1 MAISNTFNTATPWQG
16 AAKKVLIMAAAVII
30 AWFIADFTKWIPAGG
45 DRTVSYEEI
54 SGAISSFGMRPVST
68 PGYLYVILGLRVGAI
83 CAAVSA
89 IFYFIR
95 IYPLFITWA
104 ALTVIPIGFVAI
116 TLLGAMSK
124 NGNAGSGGIVM
135 MMLCIILAIVM
146 SIMSIKTA
154 ITEIRT
160 GVTQQNWSPGSSAV
174 NNNFALEF
182 AVGPLLAYIP
192 VVSAIW
198 AWALWAKLQSD
209 ANMQKVKYAL
219 IGVALAPFLLFIQTG
234 TGGIVFFGLVLT
246 AAALQWFYYCYF
258 VGTGRADGAMKYGVI
273 MGAITA
279 AFLLILFVFR
289 VLSTSIVTVIP
300 SQFLLLAATL
310 YTVPAA
316 IMVFIAKKFY
326 NKANGL

>member
-1 MAISNTFNTATPWQG
+1 MAIPNTFNTATPWQG

-45 DRTVSYEEI
+45 DRIVSYEEI
-54 SGAISSFGMRPVST
+54 SKAISSFGMRPVST

-95 IYPLFITWA
+95 IYPLFITGA
-104 ALTVIPIGFVAI
+104 ALTLVSTGVVAF
-116 TLLGAMSK
+116 TLLGAMVK
-124 NGNAGSGGIVM
+124 NGNLGSADIVFM
-135 MMLCIILAIVM
+135 MIFIILAIVM
-146 SIMSIKTA
+146 IIQAIKMSI
-154 ITEIRT
+154 TEMKT
-160 GVTQQNWSPGSSAV
+160 GVIQQTQSSSLMT
-174 NNNFALEF
+174 NNFQLEF
-182 AVGPLLAYIP
+182 AVSPLLAHIP

-198 AWALWAKLQSD
+198 AWTIWAKLQSD

-258 VGTGRADGAMKYGVI
+258 VGTGRAGGAMKYGVI
-273 MGAITA
+273 MGAITT

>member
-1 MAISNTFNTATPWQG
+1 MAIPNTFNTATPWQG

-54 SGAISSFGMRPVST
+54 SKAISSFGMRPVST
-68 PGYLYVILGLRVGAI
+68 PGYLYVIIGLRVGAI

-95 IYPLFITWA
+95 IYPLFITGA
-104 ALTVIPIGFVAI
+104 ALTLVSTGVVAF
-116 TLLGAMSK
+116 TLLGAMVK
-124 NGNAGSGGIVM
+124 NGNLGSADIVLM
-135 MMLCIILAIVM
+135 MICIILAIVM
-146 SIMSIKTA
+146 IIQAIKMSI
-154 ITEIRT
+154 TEMKT
-160 GVTQQNWSPGSSAV
+160 GVIQQTQSSSLMT
-174 NNNFALEF
+174 NNFQLEF
-182 AVGPLLAYIP
+182 AVSPLLAYIP

-198 AWALWAKLQSD
+198 AWTIWAKLQSD
-209 ANMQKVKYAL
+209 ANMQKAKYAL

>member
-1 MAISNTFNTATPWQG
+1 MAIPNTFNTATPWQG

-54 SGAISSFGMRPVST
+54 SKAISSFGMRPVST

-95 IYPLFITWA
+95 IYPLFITGA
-104 ALTVIPIGFVAI
+104 ALTLVSTGVVAF
-116 TLLGAMSK
+116 TLLGAMVK
-124 NGNAGSGGIVM
+124 NGNLGSADIVLM
-135 MMLCIILAIVM
+135 MICIILAIVM
-146 SIMSIKTA
+146 IIQAIKMSI
-154 ITEIRT
+154 TEMKT
-160 GVTQQNWSPGSSAV
+160 GVIQQVQSNSLMT
-174 NNNFALEF
+174 NNFQLEF
-182 AVGPLLAYIP
+182 AVSPLLAYIP

-198 AWALWAKLQSD
+198 AWTIWAKLQSD
-209 ANMQKVKYAL
+209 ANMQKAKYAL
-219 IGVALAPFLLFIQTG
+219 IGVVLAPFLLFIQTG

>member
-1 MAISNTFNTATPWQG
+1 
-16 AAKKVLIMAAAVII
+16 MAAAVII

-54 SGAISSFGMRPVST
+54 SKAISSFGMRPVSP

-95 IYPLFITWA
+95 IYPLFITGA
-104 ALTVIPIGFVAI
+104 ALTLVSTGVVAF
-116 TLLGAMSK
+116 TLLGAMVK
-124 NGNAGSGGIVM
+124 NGNLGSADIVLM
-135 MMLCIILAIVM
+135 MICIILAIVM
-146 SIMSIKTA
+146 IIQAIKMSI
-154 ITEIRT
+154 TEMKT
-160 GVTQQNWSPGSSAV
+160 GVIQQTQSSSLMT
-174 NNNFALEF
+174 NNFQLEF
-182 AVGPLLAYIP
+182 AVSPLLAYIP

-198 AWALWAKLQSD
+198 AWTIWAKLQSD
-209 ANMQKVKYAL
+209 ANMQKAKYAL

>member
-1 MAISNTFNTATPWQG
+1 MAIPNTFNTATPWQG

-54 SGAISSFGMRPVST
+54 SKAISSFGMRPVST

-95 IYPLFITWA
+95 IYPLFITGG
-104 ALTVIPIGFVAI
+104 ALTLVSTGVVAF
-116 TLLGAMSK
+116 TLLGAMVK
-124 NGNAGSGGIVM
+124 NGNLGSADIVLM
-135 MMLCIILAIVM
+135 MICIILAIVM
-146 SIMSIKTA
+146 IIQAIKMSI
-154 ITEIRT
+154 TEMKT
-160 GVTQQNWSPGSSAV
+160 GVIQQTQSSSLMT
-174 NNNFALEF
+174 NNFQLEF
-182 AVGPLLAYIP
+182 AVSPLLAYIP

-198 AWALWAKLQSD
+198 AWTMWAKLQSD
-209 ANMQKVKYAL
+209 ANMQKAKYAL

>member
-1 MAISNTFNTATPWQG
+1 
-16 AAKKVLIMAAAVII
+16 MAAAVII

-54 SGAISSFGMRPVST
+54 SKAISSFGMRPVST

-95 IYPLFITWA
+95 IYPLFITGA
-104 ALTVIPIGFVAI
+104 ALTLVSTGVVAF
-116 TLLGAMSK
+116 TLLGAMVK
-124 NGNAGSGGIVM
+124 NGNLGSADIVLM
-135 MMLCIILAIVM
+135 MICIILAIVM
-146 SIMSIKTA
+146 IIQAIKMSI
-154 ITEIRT
+154 TEMKT
-160 GVTQQNWSPGSSAV
+160 GVIQQTQSSSLMT
-174 NNNFALEF
+174 NNFQLEF
-182 AVGPLLAYIP
+182 AVSPLLAYIP

-198 AWALWAKLQSD
+198 AWTIWAKLQSD
-209 ANMQKVKYAL
+209 ANMQKAKYAL

>member
-1 MAISNTFNTATPWQG
+1 
-16 AAKKVLIMAAAVII
+16 MAAAVII

-54 SGAISSFGMRPVST
+54 SKAISSFGMRPVST

-95 IYPLFITWA
+95 IYPLFITGA
-104 ALTVIPIGFVAI
+104 ALTLVSTGVVAF
-116 TLLGAMSK
+116 TLLGAMVK
-124 NGNAGSGGIVM
+124 NGNLGSADIVLM
-135 MMLCIILAIVM
+135 MICIILAIVM
-146 SIMSIKTA
+146 IIQAIKMSI
-154 ITEIRT
+154 TEMKT
-160 GVTQQNWSPGSSAV
+160 GVIQQTQSSSLMT
-174 NNNFALEF
+174 NNFQLEF
-182 AVGPLLAYIP
+182 AVSPLLAYIP

-198 AWALWAKLQSD
+198 AWTIWAKLQSD

>member
-1 MAISNTFNTATPWQG
+1 MAIPNTFNTATPWQG

-45 DRTVSYEEI
+45 DRIVSYEEI
-54 SGAISSFGMRPVST
+54 SKAISSFGMRPVST

-95 IYPLFITWA
+95 IYPLFITGA
-104 ALTVIPIGFVAI
+104 ALTLVSTGVVAF
-116 TLLGAMSK
+116 TLLGAMVK
-124 NGNAGSGGIVM
+124 NGNLGSADIVFM
-135 MMLCIILAIVM
+135 MIFIILAIVM
-146 SIMSIKTA
+146 IIQAIKMSI
-154 ITEIRT
+154 TEMKT
-160 GVTQQNWSPGSSAV
+160 GVIQQTQSSSLMT
-174 NNNFALEF
+174 NNFQLEF
-182 AVGPLLAYIP
+182 AVSPLLAYIP

-198 AWALWAKLQSD
+198 AWTIWAKLQSD

-258 VGTGRADGAMKYGVI
+258 VGTGRAGGAMKYGVI
-273 MGAITA
+273 MGAITT

>member
-1 MAISNTFNTATPWQG
+1 MAIPNTFNTATPWQG
-16 AAKKVLIMAAAVII
+16 AAKKVLIMAAALII

-54 SGAISSFGMRPVST
+54 SKAISSFGMRPVST

-95 IYPLFITWA
+95 IYPLFITGA
-104 ALTVIPIGFVAI
+104 ALTLVSTGVVAF
-116 TLLGAMSK
+116 TLLGAMVK
-124 NGNAGSGGIVM
+124 NGNLGSADIVLM
-135 MMLCIILAIVM
+135 MICIILAIVM
-146 SIMSIKTA
+146 IIQAIKMSI
-154 ITEIRT
+154 TEMKT
-160 GVTQQNWSPGSSAV
+160 GVIQQTQSSSLMT
-174 NNNFALEF
+174 NNFQLEF
-182 AVGPLLAYIP
+182 AVSPLLAYIP

-198 AWALWAKLQSD
+198 AWTIWAKLQSD
-209 ANMQKVKYAL
+209 ANMQKAKYAL

>member
-1 MAISNTFNTATPWQG
+1 MAIPNTFNTATPWQG

-54 SGAISSFGMRPVST
+54 SKAISSFGMRPVST

-83 CAAVSA
+83 CAAISA

-95 IYPLFITWA
+95 IYPLFITGA
-104 ALTVIPIGFVAI
+104 ALTLVSTGVVAF
-116 TLLGAMSK
+116 TLLGAMVK
-124 NGNAGSGGIVM
+124 NGNLGSADIVLM
-135 MMLCIILAIVM
+135 MICIILAIVM
-146 SIMSIKTA
+146 IIQAIMMSI
-154 ITEIRT
+154 TEMKT
-160 GVTQQNWSPGSSAV
+160 GVIQQTQSSSLMT
-174 NNNFALEF
+174 NNFQLEF
-182 AVGPLLAYIP
+182 AVSPLLAYIP

-198 AWALWAKLQSD
+198 AWTIWAKLQSD
-209 ANMQKVKYAL
+209 ANMQKAKYAL
-219 IGVALAPFLLFIQTG
+219 IGVALAPFMLFIQTG

>member
-1 MAISNTFNTATPWQG
+1 MAIPNTFNTATPWQG

-30 AWFIADFTKWIPAGG
+30 AWFIADFTKWIPTRG
-45 DRTVSYEEI
+45 DRTVSYEDI
-54 SGAISSFGMRPVST
+54 SKAISSFGMRPVST

-95 IYPLFITWA
+95 IYPLFITAA
-104 ALTVIPIGFVAI
+104 ALTLVSTGVVAF
-116 TLLGAMSK
+116 TLLGAMVK
-124 NGNAGSGGIVM
+124 NGNLGSADIVFM
-135 MMLCIILAIVM
+135 MIFIILAIVM
-146 SIMSIKTA
+146 IIQAIKMSI
-154 ITEIRT
+154 TEMKT
-160 GVTQQNWSPGSSAV
+160 GVIQQTQSSSLMT
-174 NNNFALEF
+174 NNFQLEF
-182 AVGPLLAYIP
+182 AVSPLLAYIP

-198 AWALWAKLQSD
+198 AWTIWAKLQSD

-258 VGTGRADGAMKYGVI
+258 VGTGRAGGAMKYGVI
-273 MGAITA
+273 MGAITT

>member
-1 MAISNTFNTATPWQG
+1 MAIPNTFNTATPWQG
-16 AAKKVLIMAAAVII
+16 AAKKVLIMAAVII

-54 SGAISSFGMRPVST
+54 SKAISSFGMRPVST

-95 IYPLFITWA
+95 IYPLFITGA
-104 ALTVIPIGFVAI
+104 ALTLVSTGVVAF
-116 TLLGAMSK
+116 TLLGAMVK
-124 NGNAGSGGIVM
+124 NGNLGSADIVLM
-135 MMLCIILAIVM
+135 MICIILAIVM
-146 SIMSIKTA
+146 IIQAIMMSI
-154 ITEIRT
+154 TEMKT
-160 GVTQQNWSPGSSAV
+160 GVIQQTQSSSLMT
-174 NNNFALEF
+174 NNFQLEF
-182 AVGPLLAYIP
+182 AVSPLLAYIP

-198 AWALWAKLQSD
+198 AWTIWAKLQSD
-209 ANMQKVKYAL
+209 ANMQKAKYAL
-219 IGVALAPFLLFIQTG
+219 IGVALAPFMLFIQTG

-258 VGTGRADGAMKYGVI
+258 VGTGPADGAMKYGVI

>member
-1 MAISNTFNTATPWQG
+1 MAIPNTFNTATPWQG

-54 SGAISSFGMRPVST
+54 SKAISSFGMRPVST

-95 IYPLFITWA
+95 IYPLFITGA
-104 ALTVIPIGFVAI
+104 ALTLVSTGVVAF
-116 TLLGAMSK
+116 TLLGAMVK
-124 NGNAGSGGIVM
+124 NGNLGSADIVLM
-135 MMLCIILAIVM
+135 MICIILAIVM
-146 SIMSIKTA
+146 IIQAIMMSI
-154 ITEIRT
+154 TEMKT
-160 GVTQQNWSPGSSAV
+160 GVIQQTQSSSLMT
-174 NNNFALEF
+174 NNFQLEF
-182 AVGPLLAYIP
+182 AVSPLLAYIP

-198 AWALWAKLQSD
+198 AWTIWAKLQSD
-209 ANMQKVKYAL
+209 ANMQKAKYAL
-219 IGVALAPFLLFIQTG
+219 IGVALAPFMLFIQTG

>member
-1 MAISNTFNTATPWQG
+1 MAIPNTFNTATPWQG

-54 SGAISSFGMRPVST
+54 SKAISSFGMRPVST

-95 IYPLFITWA
+95 IYPLFITGA
-104 ALTVIPIGFVAI
+104 ALTLVSTGVVAF
-116 TLLGAMSK
+116 TLLGAMVK
-124 NGNAGSGGIVM
+124 NGNLGSADIVLM
-135 MMLCIILAIVM
+135 MICIILAIVM
-146 SIMSIKTA
+146 IIQAIKMSI
-154 ITEIRT
+154 TEMKT
-160 GVTQQNWSPGSSAV
+160 GVIQQTQSSSLMT
-174 NNNFALEF
+174 NNFQLEF
-182 AVGPLLAYIP
+182 AVSPLLAYIP

-198 AWALWAKLQSD
+198 AWTIWAKLQSD

-258 VGTGRADGAMKYGVI
+258 VGTGRAGGAMKYGVI
-273 MGAITA
+273 MGAITT

>member
-1 MAISNTFNTATPWQG
+1 MAIPNTFNTATPWQG

-54 SGAISSFGMRPVST
+54 SKAISSFGMRPVST

-95 IYPLFITWA
+95 IYPLFITGA
-104 ALTVIPIGFVAI
+104 ALTLVSTGVVAF
-116 TLLGAMSK
+116 TLIGAMVK
-124 NGNAGSGGIVM
+124 NGNLGSADIVFM
-135 MMLCIILAIVM
+135 MIFIILAIVM
-146 SIMSIKTA
+146 IIQAIKMSI
-154 ITEIRT
+154 TEMKT
-160 GVTQQNWSPGSSAV
+160 GVIQQTQSSSLMT
-174 NNNFALEF
+174 NNFQLEF
-182 AVGPLLAYIP
+182 AVSPLLAYIP

-198 AWALWAKLQSD
+198 AWTIWAKLQSD

-258 VGTGRADGAMKYGVI
+258 VGTGRAGGAMKYGVI

-326 NKANGL
+326 KKANGL

>member
-1 MAISNTFNTATPWQG
+1 MAIPNTFNTATPWQG

-54 SGAISSFGMRPVST
+54 SKAISSFGMRPVST

-95 IYPLFITWA
+95 IYPLFITGA
-104 ALTVIPIGFVAI
+104 ALTLVSTGVVAF
-116 TLLGAMSK
+116 TLLGAMVK
-124 NGNAGSGGIVM
+124 NGNLGSADIVLM
-135 MMLCIILAIVM
+135 MICIILAIVM
-146 SIMSIKTA
+146 IIQAIKMSI
-154 ITEIRT
+154 TEMKT
-160 GVTQQNWSPGSSAV
+160 GVIQQTQSSSLMT
-174 NNNFALEF
+174 NNFQLEF
-182 AVGPLLAYIP
+182 AVSPLLAYIP

-198 AWALWAKLQSD
+198 AWTIWAKLQSD
-209 ANMQKVKYAL
+209 ANMQKAKYAL

>member
-1 MAISNTFNTATPWQG
+1 MAIPNTFNTATPWQG

-54 SGAISSFGMRPVST
+54 SKAISSFGMRPVST
-68 PGYLYVILGLRVGAI
+68 PGYLYVILGLRGGAI

-95 IYPLFITWA
+95 IYPLFITGA
-104 ALTVIPIGFVAI
+104 ALTLVSTGVVAF
-116 TLLGAMSK
+116 TLLGAMVK
-124 NGNAGSGGIVM
+124 NGNLGSADIVLM
-135 MMLCIILAIVM
+135 MICIILAIVM
-146 SIMSIKTA
+146 IIQAIKMSI
-154 ITEIRT
+154 TEMKT
-160 GVTQQNWSPGSSAV
+160 GVIQQTQSSSLMT
-174 NNNFALEF
+174 NNFQLEF
-182 AVGPLLAYIP
+182 AVSPLLAYIP

-198 AWALWAKLQSD
+198 AWTIWAKLQSD

>member
-1 MAISNTFNTATPWQG
+1 MAIPNTFNTATPWQG
-16 AAKKVLIMAAAVII
+16 ATKKVLIMAAAVII

-54 SGAISSFGMRPVST
+54 SKAISSFGMRPVST
-68 PGYLYVILGLRVGAI
+68 PGYLYVILGLRVCAI

-95 IYPLFITWA
+95 IYPLFITGA
-104 ALTVIPIGFVAI
+104 ALTLVSTGVVAF
-116 TLLGAMSK
+116 TLLGGMVK
-124 NGNAGSGGIVM
+124 NGNLGSADIVFM
-135 MMLCIILAIVM
+135 MICIILAIVM
-146 SIMSIKTA
+146 IIQAIKMSI
-154 ITEIRT
+154 TEMKT
-160 GVTQQNWSPGSSAV
+160 GVIQQTQSSSLMT
-174 NNNFALEF
+174 NNFQLEF
-182 AVGPLLAYIP
+182 AVSPLLAYIP

-198 AWALWAKLQSD
+198 AWTIWAKLQSD
-209 ANMQKVKYAL
+209 ANMQKAKYAL

-234 TGGIVFFGLVLT
+234 TGGIVLFGLVLT

>member
-1 MAISNTFNTATPWQG
+1 
-16 AAKKVLIMAAAVII
+16 MAAAVII

-54 SGAISSFGMRPVST
+54 SKAISSFGMRPVST

-95 IYPLFITWA
+95 IYPLFITGA
-104 ALTVIPIGFVAI
+104 ALTLVSTGVVAF
-116 TLLGAMSK
+116 TLLGAMVK
-124 NGNAGSGGIVM
+124 NGNLGSADIVLM
-135 MMLCIILAIVM
+135 MICIILAIVM
-146 SIMSIKTA
+146 IIQAIKMSI
-154 ITEIRT
+154 TEMKT
-160 GVTQQNWSPGSSAV
+160 GVIQQTQSSSLMT
-174 NNNFALEF
+174 NNFQLEF
-182 AVGPLLAYIP
+182 AVSPLLAYIP

-198 AWALWAKLQSD
+198 AWTIWAKLQSD
-209 ANMQKVKYAL
+209 ANMQKAKYAL

-326 NKANGL
+326 KKANGL

>member
-1 MAISNTFNTATPWQG
+1 MAIPNKFNTATPWQG

-54 SGAISSFGMRPVST
+54 SKAISSFGMRPVST
-68 PGYLYVILGLRVGAI
+68 PGYLYVLLGLRVGAI

-95 IYPLFITWA
+95 IYPLFITGA
-104 ALTVIPIGFVAI
+104 ALTLVSTGVVAF
-116 TLLGAMSK
+116 TLLGAMVK
-124 NGNAGSGGIVM
+124 NGNLGSADIVLM
-135 MMLCIILAIVM
+135 MICIILAIVM
-146 SIMSIKTA
+146 IIQAIKMSI
-154 ITEIRT
+154 TEMKT
-160 GVTQQNWSPGSSAV
+160 GVIQQTQSSSLMT
-174 NNNFALEF
+174 NNFQLEF
-182 AVGPLLAYIP
+182 AVSPLLAYIP

-198 AWALWAKLQSD
+198 AWTIWAKLQSD
-209 ANMQKVKYAL
+209 ANMQKAKYAL

-279 AFLLILFVFR
+279 AFMLILFVFR

>member
-1 MAISNTFNTATPWQG
+1 MAIPNTSNTATPWQG

-54 SGAISSFGMRPVST
+54 SKAISSFGMRPVST

-95 IYPLFITWA
+95 IYPLFITGA
-104 ALTVIPIGFVAI
+104 ALTLVSTGVVAF
-116 TLLGAMSK
+116 TLLGAMVK
-124 NGNAGSGGIVM
+124 NGNLGSADIVLM
-135 MMLCIILAIVM
+135 MICIILAIVM
-146 SIMSIKTA
+146 IIQAIKMSI
-154 ITEIRT
+154 TEMKT
-160 GVTQQNWSPGSSAV
+160 GVIQQTQSNSLMT
-174 NNNFALEF
+174 NNFQLEF
-182 AVGPLLAYIP
+182 AVSPLLAYIP

-198 AWALWAKLQSD
+198 AWTIWAKLQSD
-209 ANMQKVKYAL
+209 ANMQKAKYAL

-258 VGTGRADGAMKYGVI
+258 VGTGRADGAMKYGMI

>member
-1 MAISNTFNTATPWQG
+1 MAIPNTFNTATPWQG

-54 SGAISSFGMRPVST
+54 SKAISSFGMRPVST

-95 IYPLFITWA
+95 IYPLFITGA
-104 ALTVIPIGFVAI
+104 ALTLVSTGVVAF
-116 TLLGAMSK
+116 TLLGAMVK
-124 NGNAGSGGIVM
+124 NGNLGSADIVLM
-135 MMLCIILAIVM
+135 MICIILAIVM
-146 SIMSIKTA
+146 IIQAIKMSI
-154 ITEIRT
+154 TEMKT
-160 GVTQQNWSPGSSAV
+160 GVIQQTQSSSLMT
-174 NNNFALEF
+174 NNFQLEF
-182 AVGPLLAYIP
+182 AVSPLLAYIP

-198 AWALWAKLQSD
+198 AWTIWAKLQSD

-246 AAALQWFYYCYF
+246 AVALQWFYYCYF
-258 VGTGRADGAMKYGVI
+258 VGTGRVGGAMKYGVI
-273 MGAITA
+273 MGAITT